1 MALNDMLTTK
11 KTVKM
16 GISKE
21 RVQAIMPILRQYI
34 AFWREYPD
42 LFIDFLLTGGRP
54 ILTEENGT
62 KYFLLPSGEKVRVRF
77 SLYSYQR
84 IFLRVGMRY
93 KYVYCVYP
101 RAYSKSF
108 LSVLIIMIKCILYP
122 GAHLFSAAGGK
133 EQSSSILQEKT
144 QDICT
149 KIPALKKEI
158 NWDRGKGTLEGRDH
172 CRYQLKN
179 GSNYENLAARE
190 STRGMRKH
198 AGLLEECVGIDQK
211 ILQEVLIPLMNISRQ
226 CMDGTTHDEEILNQ
240 SQLYI
245 TTAGQKG
252 SFSYEK
258 LIQTLVQ
265 MIVENDKAYIL
276 GGTWRIPV
284 LMGLQAKTF
293 ISDLRKDPTFNEAS
307 FEREYESKWTG
318 NADNAFFNGEVFD
331 KYRILSKAETEASD
345 TRAKNAYYVMGVDV
359 GRKGC
364 QSVAIILKVN
374 PQSQNNSIKN
384 IVNIYTYED
393 MHFEDQAIELKKL
406 YYKYKCRRMVLDGN
420 GLGIGLVDYMVK
432 QQTDKYGEIIP
443 DFGIINDPDN
453 YYSRFETDITE
464 RDAIYIVK
472 AKAAFNTEAYS
483 IVQSD
488 LNTGKLKFLIEAR
501 LANTKLLA
509 TTNGKAMS
517 PEQRAE
523 YLRPYELTNIL
534 KEEMINLREE
544 TEGINITLKQT
555 NKRILKDKFSALC
568 YGLYYIKKEED
579 GKRHRRTYKLSGMMF
594 MS

>member
-1 MALNDMLTTK
+1 M
-11 KTVKM
+11 
-16 GISKE
+16 
-21 RVQAIMPILRQYI
+21 
-34 AFWREYPD
+34 
-42 LFIDFLLTGGRP
+42 
-54 ILTEENGT
+54 
-62 KYFLLPSGEKVRVRF
+62 
-77 SLYSYQR
+77 
-84 IFLRVGMRY
+84 
-93 KYVYCVYP
+93 
-101 RAYSKSF
+101 
-108 LSVLIIMIKCILYP
+108 
-122 GAHLFSAAGGK
+122 
-133 EQSSSILQEKT
+133 
-144 QDICT
+144 
-149 KIPALKKEI
+149 
-158 NWDRGKGTLEGRDH
+158 
-172 CRYQLKN
+172 
-179 GSNYENLAARE
+179 
-190 STRGMRKH
+190 
-198 AGLLEECVGIDQK
+198 
-211 ILQEVLIPLMNISRQ
+211 
-226 CMDGTTHDEEILNQ
+226 
-240 SQLYI
+240 
-245 TTAGQKG
+245 
-252 SFSYEK
+252 
-258 LIQTLVQ
+258 
-265 MIVENDKAYIL
+265 
-276 GGTWRIPV
+276 
-284 LMGLQAKTF
+284 
-293 ISDLRKDPTFNEAS
+293 
-307 FEREYESKWTG
+307 ESKWTG

-393 MHFEDQAIELKKL
+393 MHFEDQAVELKKL

-544 TEGINITLKQT
+544 TEGINIILKQT

>member
-21 RVQAIMPILRQYI
+21 RIQAIMPILRQYI

-54 ILTEENGT
+54 ILIEENGT

-211 ILQEVLIPLMNISRQ
+211 ILQEVLIPLMNVSRQ

-432 QQTDKYGEIIP
+432 QQTDKYGETIP

-501 LANTKLLA
+501 LANTKLLS

-544 TEGINITLKQT
+544 TEGVNIILKQT

>member
-108 LSVLIIMIKCILYP
+108 LSVLIIIIKCILYP

-211 ILQEVLIPLMNISRQ
+211 ILQEVLIPLMNVSRQ

-318 NADNAFFNGEVFD
+318 NADNAFFNGEIFD

-393 MHFEDQAIELKKL
+393 MHFEDQAVELKKL

-432 QQTDKYGEIIP
+432 QQTDKYGETIP

-453 YYSRFETDITE
+453 YYSKFETDVTE

-501 LANTKLLA
+501 LANTKLLS

-544 TEGINITLKQT
+544 TEGVNIILKQT

>member
-21 RVQAIMPILRQYI
+21 RIQAIMPILRQYI

-211 ILQEVLIPLMNISRQ
+211 ILQEVLIPLMNVSRQ

-318 NADNAFFNGEVFD
+318 NADNAFFNGEIFD

-393 MHFEDQAIELKKL
+393 MHFEDQAVELKKL

-432 QQTDKYGEIIP
+432 QQTDKYGETIP

-453 YYSRFETDITE
+453 YYSRFETDVTE

-501 LANTKLLA
+501 LANTKLLS

-544 TEGINITLKQT
+544 TEGVNIILKQT

>member
-21 RVQAIMPILRQYI
+21 RIQAIMPILRQYI

-54 ILTEENGT
+54 ILTEENST

-211 ILQEVLIPLMNISRQ
+211 ILQEVLIPLMNVSRQ

-318 NADNAFFNGEVFD
+318 NADNAFFNGEIFD

-393 MHFEDQAIELKKL
+393 MHFEDQAVELKKL

-432 QQTDKYGEIIP
+432 QQTDKYGETIP

-501 LANTKLLA
+501 LANTKLLS

-544 TEGINITLKQT
+544 TEGVNIILKQT

>member
-108 LSVLIIMIKCILYP
+108 LSVLIIIIKCILYP

-211 ILQEVLIPLMNISRQ
+211 ILQEVLIPLMNVSRQ

-318 NADNAFFNGEVFD
+318 NADNAFFNGEIFD

-393 MHFEDQAIELKKL
+393 MHFEDQAVELKKL

-432 QQTDKYGEIIP
+432 QQTDKYGETIP

-453 YYSRFETDITE
+453 YYSRFETDVTE

-501 LANTKLLA
+501 LANTKLLS

-544 TEGINITLKQT
+544 TEGVNIILKQT

>member
-21 RVQAIMPILRQYI
+21 RIQAIMPILRQYI

-54 ILTEENGT
+54 ILTEENST

-211 ILQEVLIPLMNISRQ
+211 ILQEVLIPLMNVSRQ

-318 NADNAFFNGEVFD
+318 NADNAFFNGEIFD

-393 MHFEDQAIELKKL
+393 MHFEDQAVELKKL

-432 QQTDKYGEIIP
+432 QQTDKYGETIP

-453 YYSRFETDITE
+453 YYSRFETDVTE

-501 LANTKLLA
+501 LANTKLLS

-544 TEGINITLKQT
+544 TEGVNIILKQT

>member
-1 MALNDMLTTK
+1 MALNDMLTSK

-21 RVQAIMPILRQYI
+21 RIQAIMPILRQYI

-211 ILQEVLIPLMNISRQ
+211 ILQEVLIPLMNVSRQ

-393 MHFEDQAIELKKL
+393 MHFEDQAVELKKL

-432 QQTDKYGEIIP
+432 QQTDKYGETIP

-501 LANTKLLA
+501 LANTKLLS

-544 TEGINITLKQT
+544 TEGVNIILKQT

>member
-21 RVQAIMPILRQYI
+21 RIQAIMPILRQYI

-54 ILTEENGT
+54 ILIEENGT

-211 ILQEVLIPLMNISRQ
+211 ILQEVLIPLMNVSRQ

-318 NADNAFFNGEVFD
+318 NADNAFFNGEIFD

-393 MHFEDQAIELKKL
+393 MHFEDQAVELKKL

-432 QQTDKYGEIIP
+432 QQTDKYGETIP

-453 YYSRFETDITE
+453 YYSRFETDVTE

-501 LANTKLLA
+501 LANTKLLS

-544 TEGINITLKQT
+544 TEGVNIILKQT

>member
-77 SLYSYQR
+77 NLYSYQR

-108 LSVLIIMIKCILYP
+108 LSVLIILIKCILYP

-211 ILQEVLIPLMNISRQ
+211 ILQEVLIPLMNVSRQ

-432 QQTDKYGEIIP
+432 QQTDKYGETIP

-544 TEGINITLKQT
+544 TEGINIILKQT